1 MAKISYV
8 LLCALALQSVPR
20 HPRRSPRKMQIPLP
34 ILGGNQRMRTRTICN
49 ARNPRGRGKTYNL
62 KAWLSTHRI
71 SATRRENSR
80 SRVQAS
86 QSLEFSVANNFNDT
100 AKNSREDITC
110 SMFSHG
116 TCLRNAFHLDKFA
129 HVTQNSSQIVFS

>member
-100 AKNSREDITC
+100 AKNRDYYYIHNRYSSGRLYR
-110 SMFSHG
+110 FS
-116 TCLRNAFHLDKFA
+116 LSAA
-129 HVTQNSSQIVFS
+129 V